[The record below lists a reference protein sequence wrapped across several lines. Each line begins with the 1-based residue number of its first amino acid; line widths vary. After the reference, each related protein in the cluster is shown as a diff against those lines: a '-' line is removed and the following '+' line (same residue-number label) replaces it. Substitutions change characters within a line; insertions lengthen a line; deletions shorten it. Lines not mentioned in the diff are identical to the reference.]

1 MSILLYIISNSIL
14 RANSRKRD
22 PQIPP
27 TPTNRQI
34 AKPGIL
40 RLLDDLAGE
49 NCRATVC
56 VSAETLAE
64 RDFAHLLPSADPE
77 RARASDILD
86 AAANARQ
93 PSDTGIALFLT
104 PERTVAI
111 RPPFPLEVDVTAS
124 GFAPEPLTAIYDS
137 RPLVGVVLLR
147 MGRYAVGVIRGDK
160 LVSTKTDH
168 RYVKRRHRAGGSSQ
182 RRFMRSRDRLV
193 RELYDKTCRI
203 AREHFEPR
211 IRDLDYVLLGGE
223 RNTLNGFVKRCRVM
237 QDLEPKTLSRIL
249 AVETPNQRAL
259 ESIHREIWKSQVTFY

>member
-1 MSILLYIISNSIL
+1 MDIIPYTMLNIIP
-14 RANSRKRD
+14 RASRRTKITSS
-22 PQIPP
+22 PIQ
-27 TPTNRQI
+27 RQI
-34 AKPGIL
+34 AKPGLL
-40 RLLDDLAGE
+40 RLLGELANEG
-49 NCRATVC
+49 CGATVC
-56 VSAETLAE
+56 VSAESLAA
-64 RDFAHLLPSADPE
+64 RDFAHLLPGAEPE
-77 RARASDILD
+77 RERASAILD
-86 AAANARQ
+86 VAASARQ
-93 PSDTGIALFLT
+93 PSDTGVALFLT

-111 RPPFPLEVDVTAS
+111 RPPFPLEVDVTAA
-124 GFAPEPLTAIYDS
+124 GFAPEPLRAIYDS

-182 RRFMRSRDRLV
+182 RRFMRSRDRLI

-203 AREHFEPR
+203 AREHFGPR

-237 QDLEPKTLSRIL
+237 QDLEPKTLSRVL
-249 AVETPNQRAL
+249 AVENPNQRAL